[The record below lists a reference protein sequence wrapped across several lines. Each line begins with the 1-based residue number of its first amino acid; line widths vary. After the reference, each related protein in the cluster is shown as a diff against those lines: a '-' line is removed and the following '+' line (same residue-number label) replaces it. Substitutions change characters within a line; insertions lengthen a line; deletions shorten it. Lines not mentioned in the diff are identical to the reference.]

1 MKKLLAVLLAVT
13 MLFSV
18 MAVGFVAFAEGE
30 DTVATDT
37 TPAGDTQD
45 TGDTAGQKSDMPGW
59 LTNLI
64 NRLMVVL
71 TKVLTKLGIKFALKT
86 GGLV

>member
-1 MKKLLAVLLAVT
+1 MKKLIAVLLAVT
-13 MLFSV
+13 LLFSV
-18 MAVGFVAFAEGE
+18 MAVGFVAFAEGG
-30 DTVATDT
+30 DT
-37 TPAGDTQD
+37 TVTDQAQPSETNTDENKDNTP
-45 TGDTAGQKSDMPGW
+45 SW

-86 GGLV
+86 GAFA

>member
-1 MKKLLAVLLAVT
+1 MKKVLAVLLAVV

-30 DTVATDT
+30 GTAATDT
-37 TPAGDTQD
+37 AA
-45 TGDTAGQKSDMPGW
+45 TGDAQTTGDNAEQKSDMPDW

-86 GGLV
+86 GGLF